1 MPFPVSFIVI
11 SSIFSSGFDSS
22 SVSRSCSLILTTI
35 TPRSVY
41 FWELGVSTI
50 EKVIAQIIRLTKLL
64 PNRFIKIY
72 GNEISIGIF
81 FRSLNSIPSVVHPVA
96 W

>member
-1 MPFPVSFIVI
+1 M
-11 SSIFSSGFDSS
+11 
-22 SVSRSCSLILTTI
+22 LTMI
-35 TPRSVY
+35 EPWSVY

-50 EKVIAQIIRLTKLL
+50 KKLNVQIIPLTKLL

-72 GNEISIGIF
+72 GIEISIRIV
-81 FRSLNSIPSVVHPVA
+81 FRSVGSIPSVVHLVA